1 MYLADK
7 LYDAMMDVDAKI
19 KALEVKDEE
28 SIAEYIRLYTELIY
42 DHKWIGSIYD
52 IYADDAELY
61 RENGTHFS
69 GVHAIMQETLKF
81 CAAFPNLKLQ
91 MRDCFAVKKSE
102 TCYKVWRY
110 FVMEGSNITY
120 SEYGPAT
127 GKALNPDE
135 CISMSMAT
143 VEFINGRWQIV
154 RDFTMYSIDVI
165 RETCTM
171 DEQGGEVT
179 A

>member
-7 LYDAMMDVDAKI
+7 LYNAMMDVDARI

-28 SIAEYIRLYTELIY
+28 SMAEYIRLYTELIY

-52 IYADDAELY
+52 IYADDAKLY
-61 RENGTHFS
+61 RENGVRFD

-81 CAAFPNLKLQ
+81 TSAFPNLKLI

-102 TCYKVWRY
+102 DRYKVWRY
-110 FVMEGSNITY
+110 FVMEGTNITY
-120 SEYGPAT
+120 SQYGPAT
-127 GKALNPDE
+127 GKALNPDD

-143 VEFINGRWQIV
+143 VELINGRWQIT

-165 RETCTM
+165 RDVCTA
-171 DEQGGEVT
+171 DE
-179 A
+179 

>member
-7 LYDAMMDVDAKI
+7 LYNAMMDVDARI

-28 SIAEYIRLYTELIY
+28 SMAEYFRLYTELIY
-42 DHKWIGSIYD
+42 NHKWIGSIYD
-52 IYADDAELY
+52 IYADDAKLY
-61 RENGTHFS
+61 RENGVRFD
-69 GVHAIMQETLKF
+69 GAHAIMQETTRF
-81 CAAFPNLKLQ
+81 TSAFPNLKLI

-110 FVMEGSNITY
+110 FVMEGNNNTY
-120 SEYGPAT
+120 SQYGPAT
-127 GKALNPDE
+127 GKALNPDD

-143 VEFINGRWQIV
+143 VELIGGRWQIT

-165 RETCTM
+165 RDVCTA
-171 DEQGGEVT
+171 D